1 MFSPSSNSKTSF
13 PAFALCLVSEQYLAY
28 GSSHSSLTI
37 LELARNSPTNESNA
51 NRQVLELESAIC
63 HLTGMPNGELL
74 VCACAEEFHIF
85 TRQANQLWTRSQ
97 TVALGGYG
105 LINSLSLSPDG
116 TRLITAS
123 VHGLADVF
131 EIKWKKSLISKYY
144 EINFMGSNQISI
156 KSSKE
161 SEGLAEVNV
170 LIRSKK
176 YEIQK
181 VKILQRRYAIVYTKN
196 SLIFSDLEVASSSV
210 GNSKQYHEIDWN
222 GIMSTSEL
230 RFCFDY
236 ENVLLI
242 NSVGEL
248 YIFQISNGQLLTS
261 VRTDFISPHLMRCDF
276 GSIFELFL
284 FFLFVSERVK
294 TLLKKVCSF
303 VTLTSCQSNNSK
315 LLSQIGA

>member
-1 MFSPSSNSKTSF
+1 MKILSPPPRSKTSF
-13 PAFALCLVSEQYLAY
+13 PAFALCLLSEQYLAF

-37 LELARNSPTNESNA
+37 LELTKNSSTNEA

-63 HLTGMPNGELL
+63 HLTGLPNGELL
-74 VCACAEEFHIF
+74 VAACAEEFHIF
-85 TRQANQLWTRSQ
+85 TREANQLWTRSQ

-131 EIKWKKSLISKYY
+131 EIKWKKSLISKYF
-144 EINFMGSNQISI
+144 EINFIGSNQISI

-161 SEGLAEVNV
+161 SDQSAEVNV
-170 LIRSKK
+170 LIRSKRH
-176 YEIQK
+176 EIQK

-196 SLIFSDLEVASSSV
+196 SLIFSDLEVASSSA
-210 GNSKQYHEIDWN
+210 GKQFHEIDWN
-222 GIMSTSEL
+222 GIMSSGEL

-248 YIFQISNGQLLTS
+248 YIFQVSNGQLLTS
-261 VRTDFISPHLMRCDF
+261 VRTDYISPHLMRCVSSFIRLDGLKF
-276 GSIFELFL
+276 SQLKNLNEAVKEL
-284 FFLFVSERVK
+284 VDSTGDDAVWP
-294 TLLKKVCSF
+294 LLISGYTQF
-303 VTLTSCQSNNSK
+303 HHL
-315 LLSQIGA
+315 A